1 MSGGEWRSYVRPE
14 AFEIYVRYRSAVD
27 QNNQARQGSAAE
39 SRQSLED
46 AWQTKRWQHR
56 TFSFILGVT
65 EANVMFAHNYLHPE
79 KQLDLM
85 QVRKVLAKQLL
96 FNPFIVEDRL
106 EEDSAEE
113 GDSLE
118 SPSVKRS
125 RLGNAQAHTLLSLG
139 KSAKGYSAQLRCRT
153 CHVRDDGRRRR
164 TTTFCSCDPT
174 VGVCRHCFGAH
185 LSLFIA

>member
-106 EEDSAEE
+106 EDSETRQRR
-113 GDSLE
+113 GTHLS
-118 SPSVKRS
+118 
-125 RLGNAQAHTLLSLG
+125 HLLSSVHDLG
-139 KSAKGYSAQLRCRT
+139 TLKLT
-153 CHVRDDGRRRR
+153 
-164 TTTFCSCDPT
+164 P
-174 VGVCRHCFGAH
+174 CFPLARARKAT
-185 LSLFIA
+185 LPS